1 MIMSSRKL
9 VLVILVLVVALVIA
23 SVYIFSP
30 FHEVRV
36 RISTTTSLYATGL
49 LDYLADQFKKEN
61 PRVRLEYIA
70 VGTGA
75 ALKYAEQ
82 GDACAVTVHA
92 PSLEKQYLE
101 RGVLEP
107 GIIFAYNF
115 FIIVGPRTDPA
126 GISNSSNVIDAFKKI
141 YSAGESGKT
150 AFISRGDNSGTHVK
164 ELDIWK
170 KVNLNPADKSWY
182 KEAATGM
189 EQTLVV
195 ANELQAYTLS
205 DIGTYLKFKKAG
217 KLPNLEI
224 LYANSTDLNTI
235 NIYSAY
241 LVKKCSG
248 EERKYAELFIR
259 FLENRQ
265 DIIGG
270 FGLSEYGQPLFYP
283 VKDKMKEIQTLWVKL
298 SAE

>member
-1 MIMSSRKL
+1 MYHRKL
-9 VLVILVLVVALVIA
+9 ALIILALVVALAIA

-30 FHEVRV
+30 FYEVRV
-36 RISTTTSLYATGL
+36 RIFTTTSLYATGL

-61 PRVRLEYIA
+61 PTVKLEYMA

-82 GDACAVTVHA
+82 GDACAVIVHA

-101 RGVLEP
+101 KGVLEP

-115 FIIVGPRTDPA
+115 FIIVGPKTDPA
-126 GISNSSNVIDAFKKI
+126 EISNLNNVIDAFKKI
-141 YSAGESGKT
+141 YSVGEASKT
-150 AFISRGDNSGTHVK
+150 VFVSRGDNSGTHVK

-170 KVNLNPADKSWY
+170 RANLNPAGKSWY
-182 KEAATGM
+182 KEAAAGM

-195 ANELQAYTLS
+195 ANELQGYTLS
-205 DIGTYLKFKKAG
+205 DIGTYLKFKKQG
-217 KLPNLEI
+217 RLPNLEI
-224 LYANSTDLNTI
+224 LYANSTDLNII

-241 LVKKCSG
+241 LVKKCLG
-248 EERKYAELFIR
+248 EERKYAEFFIR

-265 DIIGG
+265 DIIGS
-270 FGLSEYGQPLFYP
+270 FGLSEYGQSLFYP
-283 VKDKMKEIQTLWVKL
+283 VKDKIQEVQALWVKL
-298 SAE
+298 SAG